1 MEDQLKR
8 MLQHRYPALAN
19 GWFVPLFGRVT
30 DIGGPAKGE
39 TISREQPI
47 MAVTVQMLLPNGND
61 DEDMPPLE
69 DVLVP
74 VPAAG
79 NAQGQ
84 WSRPAVGTVVEVAF
98 AYGRPDRPFIRSIM
112 PYGLQLPD
120 DLPADSQRWA
130 TGNDNHIQLNTDGS
144 QQHKTKERTANVAGD
159 DKTNVDGSSLVEVAK
174 NLEQKAGE
182 VQKLIANKHH
192 IGTEALNI
200 LQLLQEHMALTAQ
213 LAQLDATHS
222 HSYFWTTSPG
232 ASVTSPPLQ
241 MPGYIQQSTQ
251 ATGHAQQL
259 APLLA

>member
-30 DIGGPAKGE
+30 NIGEPAKGE

-47 MAVTVQMLLPNGND
+47 MAVTVQMLAPNGND
-61 DEDMPPLE
+61 DEDMPLLE

-98 AYGRPDRPFIRSIM
+98 AYGRPDQPFIRSIM

-120 DLPADSQRWA
+120 NLPADSQRWA
-130 TGNDNHIQLNTDGS
+130 TADDNHIQLNADGG
-144 QQHKTKERTANVAGD
+144 QQHKAKERTANVAGD
-159 DKTNVDGSSLVEVAK
+159 DKTKVDGNALVEAAK

-182 VQKLIANKHH
+182 VQKLIAQKHH
-192 IGTEALNI
+192 IGNEELNI
-200 LQLLQEHMALTAQ
+200 LQLVQEHMLLTAQ
-213 LAQLDATHS
+213 VAQLTATHS
-222 HSYFWTTSPG
+222 HSYFWSSSPG

-241 MPGYIQQSTQ
+241 MPGYIQQATQ
-251 ATGHAQQL
+251 ANGLTQKL